1 MRKVMLEG
9 LKVIEM
15 ATYVAA
21 PAAGAMLRDWGA
33 DVTKVEP
40 LNGCPMRRFFEGM
53 KSNIPIEGN
62 PIFTLD
68 NRGKKG
74 VTINTSDEKGAEI
87 VREMIKNADV
97 FLTNVRPQSLE
108 SAKLDYKSLSKI
120 NPKLVYCS
128 LTGYGLDGD
137 DKNKPGFDIAAY
149 WSRSGMA
156 HLTQRKGE
164 EPLPIRTASGDH
176 ITAISTVSGIL
187 AALYERDRTGNGKL
201 VETSLL
207 RTGIYSI
214 SSDMALQLK
223 FGRVPSTK
231 KREEQINPLFN
242 FFKTKDD
249 RWICLSPRAGG
260 DYDLPKVVRAIG
272 KEEWLENDKFNTNQ
286 GRRENANEFVNEMD
300 KAFSQFT
307 MKEWE
312 EKLDAQDLV
321 WSPVQNLK
329 EVSIDPQAIASGA
342 FSEVED
348 QECEEN
354 YTTVSSP
361 VKFHDSSDGPKGP
374 APKLGQDN
382 FSVLKDL
389 GIKDTEIQSLIDEG
403 IVGKP
408 SN

>member
-1 MRKVMLEG
+1 
-9 LKVIEM
+9 
-15 ATYVAA
+15 
-21 PAAGAMLRDWGA
+21 
-33 DVTKVEP
+33 
-40 LNGCPMRRFFEGM
+40 
-53 KSNIPIEGN
+53 
-62 PIFTLD
+62 
-68 NRGKKG
+68 
-74 VTINTSDEKGAEI
+74 
-87 VREMIKNADV
+87 
-97 FLTNVRPQSLE
+97 
-108 SAKLDYKSLSKI
+108 
-120 NPKLVYCS
+120 
-128 LTGYGLDGD
+128 
-137 DKNKPGFDIAAY
+137 
-149 WSRSGMA
+149 
-156 HLTQRKGE
+156 
-164 EPLPIRTASGDH
+164 
-176 ITAISTVSGIL
+176 
-187 AALYERDRTGNGKL
+187 
-201 VETSLL
+201 
-207 RTGIYSI
+207 
-214 SSDMALQLK
+214 MALQLK